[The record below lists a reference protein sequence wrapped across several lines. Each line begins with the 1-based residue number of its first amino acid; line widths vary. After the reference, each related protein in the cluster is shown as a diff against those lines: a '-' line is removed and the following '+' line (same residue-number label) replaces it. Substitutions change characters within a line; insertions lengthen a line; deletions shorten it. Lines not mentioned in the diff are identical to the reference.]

1 MAEYALRLENGADT
15 APRMR
20 MGDALALGHADPL
33 DTRTGLRPDN
43 GGAVAIVAGSM
54 DVQVSPFIGWLSGGT
69 SVAQGGYPFVLDAT
83 KTLTLD
89 PGDASQPRTDTIAAV
104 VRDDSFDTS
113 GATEAVVEVVKGTP
127 GAGAPALPATAAPL
141 RDVIV
146 PAGASSGT
154 GGLSSS
160 DLGADRRAW
169 LAAAGGILRVSGS
182 TARDALPAT
191 AGQAVYREDTDRVEV
206 HDGTSWQVYAPL
218 RDSGWQSGNITAAS
232 GFAINSARVR
242 QVGELVQ
249 VDVDLQLTTTQ
260 TYGAGTGAIADV
272 TLANIPAEYAPSG
285 RFYAGG
291 VFGGVVATGYVETD
305 GRVRLEA
312 INGTGSGETFDS
324 TDYSRFTF
332 TYMTG

>member
-1 MAEYALRLENGADT
+1 MADYALRLENGADT

-20 MGDALALGHADPL
+20 MGDAVPLGHADPL

-54 DVQVSPFIGWLSGGT
+54 DVQVSPFLGWLSGGT

-89 PGDASQPRTDTIAAV
+89 AGDASQARTDTIAAV
-104 VRDDSFDTS
+104 VRDDAFDTS

-127 GAGAPALPATAAPL
+127 GAGAPALPATALPL

-146 PAGASSGT
+146 PAGASAGT
-154 GGLSSS
+154 GGLSGS
-160 DLGADRRAW
+160 DLGADRREW
-169 LAAAGGILRVSGS
+169 LAAAGGILRVSGA
-182 TARDALPAT
+182 TARDALPAV
-191 AGQAVYREDTDRVEV
+191 AGAAVYREDTDRVEV
-206 HDGTSWQVYAPL
+206 HDGTGWQTYAPL

-232 GFAINSARVR
+232 GFAINDARVR
-242 QVGELVQ
+242 KVGELVQ
-249 VDVDLQLTTTQ
+249 VEVYLQLTTTQ
-260 TYGAGTGAIADV
+260 TYGAGSGAIADV
-272 TLANIPAEYAPSG
+272 TLANIPVEYAPSG

-291 VFGGVVATGYVETD
+291 VFGGVNATGYVETD
-305 GRVRLEA
+305 GRVNLEA

-324 TDYSRFTF
+324 TDYAWFTF
-332 TYMTG
+332 TYFAG